1 MTDLG
6 EVYHILGLRILKK
19 DGQISVD
26 QSYYIE
32 KILKRYQMDKYNAV
46 NTPIDTSIKL
56 TTLREHEKI
65 VNAEEYRSI
74 VGALNYAT
82 MLTRPDIATAVGIVA
97 RYMQKPGRLHWL
109 ALKRIMK
116 YLKGTVDYGLVF
128 YQGDIANDKITIEAY
143 CDADWAGNL
152 DDRKSTSGYVIKLGD
167 TAIS

>member
-32 KILKRYQMDKYNAV
+32 KILKRYQMDKYNIV

-65 VNAEEYRSI
+65 INTEEYRSI
-74 VGALNYAT
+74 VRVFNYT
-82 MLTRPDIATAVGIVA
+82 TILTRLDITTAVRIVA
-97 RYMQKPGRLHWL
+97 KYMQKPKRL
-109 ALKRIMK
+109 
-116 YLKGTVDYGLVF
+116 Y
-128 YQGDIANDKITIEAY
+128 
-143 CDADWAGNL
+143 
-152 DDRKSTSGYVIKLGD
+152 
-167 TAIS
+167 